1 MHSLPFRSLIR
12 LFTGDSASPTLWNIY
27 FADFR
32 LPPHRDD
39 ILLNGRPVSQA
50 EQADDNLIMSTLFP
64 TFQAKVT
71 HFFVWGTNKCTFV
84 SAKKSKRMI
93 FGPLP
98 SVIPVLRLGDL
109 IVELV
114 WEFKYVG
121 IWITSIHTN
130 IFARHYSIKASK
142 ARGTSSAAFALKH
155 RIGTLP
161 VKEGLQIYMARVD
174 CYLISGCELS
184 LDTDGSL
191 LKEHL
196 DVQHTF
202 LRRLLGL
209 NSHSLLAVLFTKTG
223 QMPIR
228 IHRLLIALGRLKYM
242 VALEQEQGRVVRDVF
257 LDSINLLREGKPGWA
272 SDLVIML
279 SRLPTPIEVGP
290 DDLLSIDFVN
300 ALETRIVQIVNTDL
314 QNDIDRLVKTHLLRN
329 RLEMGDDRALVLA
342 PRRLRHYLTVVAVPA
357 HRKALTGLLL
367 SDHLLSVERL
377 RYTTRYRDPVPRN
390 FRLCR
395 LCRGSVEDEV
405 HALFD
410 CTAEL
415 RLMQLRA
422 RFLASLSVCDPKVH
436 ALYVQ
441 ITNYDFLLQLVSTRK
456 GVKVFAKY
464 VYNVL
469 ALFQEFPQYFP
480 VVFRRNT

>member
-1 MHSLPFRSLIR
+1 MAYTVKFGDEHSLPFRSLIG

-64 TFQAKVT
+64 A
-71 HFFVWGTNKCTFV
+71 
-84 SAKKSKRMI
+84 AKKLKWMI

-121 IWITSIHTN
+121 IWFTSIHTN

-155 RIGTLP
+155 RIRTLP

-174 CYLISGCELS
+174 CYLISRCELS

-209 NSHSLLAVLFTKTG
+209 NSHSLLAVLFTETG

-228 IHRLLIALGRLKYM
+228 IRRLLIALGRLKYM
-242 VALEQEQGRVVRDVF
+242 NALGQEQGRVVRDAF

-272 SDLVIML
+272 TDLVIML

-290 DDLLSIDFVN
+290 DDLLSVDFVN

-314 QNDIDRLVKTHLLRN
+314 QNNIDRLVKTHLLRN
-329 RLEMGDDRALVLA
+329 WLEMGDDRALVLA

-367 SDHLLSVERL
+367 GDHLLSVERL

-436 ALYVQ
+436 TLYGQ

-469 ALFQEFPQYFP
+469 ALFQEFPRYFP
-480 VVFRRNT
+480 VVFRWNT